1 MATSEKELEK
11 VGFEELVVGNVKVM
25 ERDDEEIEQDQ
36 EYKVMNG
43 KKKRYEFVYEQF
55 DSNNSNERQK

>member
-25 ERDDEEIEQDQ
+25 ERDDEEIEQHQ

-43 KKKRYEFVYEQF
+43 KKRYEFVYEQF
-55 DSNNSNERQK
+55 DSNNSNEGQK